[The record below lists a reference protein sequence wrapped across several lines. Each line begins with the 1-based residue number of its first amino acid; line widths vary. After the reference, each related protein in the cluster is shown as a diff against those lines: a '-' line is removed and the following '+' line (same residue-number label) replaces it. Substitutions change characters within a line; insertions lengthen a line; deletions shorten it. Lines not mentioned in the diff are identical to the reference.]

1 MELSVYNIKGDVVG
15 TQVLDEAIFGIEPN
29 QHVLA
34 QAVVLYNANSRQA
47 TAKTKVRSEVRGGG
61 KKPFKQKGTGR
72 ARAGST
78 RAPQW
83 RGGGTV
89 FGPTGV
95 QNFKLKMNKKVR
107 QLALKSALS
116 EIVANEQ
123 VKLVDKIVL
132 PEHKTKLFLDVLKA
146 LQLEGKTLFVYAEPD
161 ETDFDDNAW
170 IASNNLQQI
179 FVLGVDQI
187 NVYDLLNAK
196 NVVFTQQAILAIQE
210 HDTVEEEVEEEV
222 ENG

>member
-34 QAVVLYNANSRQA
+34 QAIVLNNANSRQA
-47 TAKTKVRSEVRGGG
+47 TAKTKVRSEVSGGG
-61 KKPFKQKGTGR
+61 KKPFRQKGTGR

-116 EIVANEQ
+116 EIVANNQ
-123 VKLVDKIVL
+123 VKLVDKVVL
-132 PEHKTKLFLDVLKA
+132 AEHKTKLFIEVLKN
-146 LQLEGKTLFVYAEPD
+146 LELAGKTLFVYAEPD

-170 IASNNLQQI
+170 IASNNLQQVYVI
-179 FVLGVDQI
+179 GVDQI

-196 NVVFTQQAILAIQE
+196 NVVFTQQAIKAIQE
-210 HDTVEEEVEEEV
+210 VESVEEE
-222 ENG
+222 